1 MERVMRSL
9 VVLAAAS
16 LVATALPAAAQ
27 QPEPQ
32 QPQTQQP
39 QPQPQEQ
46 QPEPQQPRPGMQP
59 GMGMRM
65 PMYDTATESTF
76 TGTVQSVEEV
86 TSPAGMGGGMRGMSG
101 THIVLK
107 TDSGTMPVHLGPS
120 SFLAEKNIRL
130 EEGDE
135 IEVVG
140 SRTRM
145 GSDEFVIARQVKR
158 GDDEWTFRDQSGR
171 PLWRMGRMQ

>member
-1 MERVMRSL
+1 MPGTIMRSL
-9 VVLAAAS
+9 VGLAVAA

-32 QPQTQQP
+32 QPQ
-39 QPQPQEQ
+39 PQEQ
-46 QPEPQQPRPGMQP
+46 QREPQPQQPRPGMQP

-86 TSPAGMGGGMRGMSG
+86 TGQGRMGGGMSGMSGMSG

-107 TDSGTMPVHLGPS
+107 TDSGTLPVHLGPS
-120 SFLAEKNIRL
+120 SYLAEKNIRL

-140 SRTRM
+140 SRARM